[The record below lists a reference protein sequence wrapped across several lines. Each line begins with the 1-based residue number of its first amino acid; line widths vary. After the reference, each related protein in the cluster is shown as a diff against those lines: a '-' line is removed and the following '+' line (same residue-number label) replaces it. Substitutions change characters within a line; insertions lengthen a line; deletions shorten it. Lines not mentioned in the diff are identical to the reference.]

1 MPPVDL
7 VLLDIVII
15 LIAAR
20 TLGTVAQRFG
30 QPRVIGEIMA
40 GVVLGPT
47 LLGHLIGHR
56 LFPPSVLPSLTTLA
70 DVGLVLFMFVIG
82 IGLDQTL
89 VKGRIRIATGVAA
102 GATVLPLALGCG
114 LGLWLAHSYAH
125 GRTVAF
131 VLFFGTAVSATAF
144 PVLARIVTDRGM
156 QELKIGGLALGA
168 AAIIDVFA
176 WVLLSIAVALVSAVG
191 RNSWHIYLVFV
202 YVPVMLLGVRPLLR
216 QLVPAFER
224 AGRLTP
230 GMLSFMLIGLLAS
243 AWATQWMQ
251 IHFIFGAFLFGVLI
265 PRSDALVHQILERLE
280 QLAVQLLLPIF
291 FVVTGLTVDL
301 SALRLNAVGVLAA
314 ILAVSIGG
322 KLAGGYA
329 GARVSGLTHHGSAV
343 LAVLVNTRGLTEIVI
358 LTVGLQVHVLNS
370 ELYALM
376 IVMALV
382 TTTMTG
388 PLLDWCYPRSR
399 VAHDIADAQRAALG
413 AHAVHQVLVMPSSPD
428 AGSPMVRLATELSGG
443 KAEVTLAHLWPYPA
457 APLEVGLG
465 LSAQLAEMAG
475 PLRALE
481 ALVAEMPN
489 GAEPV
494 RVVSR
499 FASDVPTELAALV
512 KAAAPS
518 CVLLDCA
525 TAGYETVQAAVTGRL
540 ITVAGPDL
548 TGSPIVVP
556 YDSSVSAIAAVQ
568 VGAWIA
574 SLRRAPLLLVG
585 GVRAKR
591 LARQLAELG
600 MEVRVMP
607 TKAAAQIPPGALVIG
622 TGGQLRVRAE
632 QAPAVVDWASSVVP
646 RRDDLR
652 ESALR

>member
-1 MPPVDL
+1 VPPIDLILLDL
-7 VLLDIVII
+7 VVI

-20 TLGTVAQRFG
+20 ALGTAAQRLG
-30 QPRVIGEIMA
+30 QPQVIGEIMA
-40 GVVLGPT
+40 GIVLGPT
-47 LLGHLIGHR
+47 LLGHFIGHR
-56 LFPPSVLPSLTTLA
+56 LFPASVLPSLTTLA

-82 IGLDQTL
+82 VGLDQTL
-89 VKGRIRIATGVAA
+89 VRGRIRIAAGVAV
-102 GATVLPLALGCG
+102 GATVLPLTLGCG
-114 LGLWLAHSYAH
+114 LALWLAHSYAH
-125 GRTVAF
+125 GRTLAF

-156 QELKIGGLALGA
+156 QEIRIGDLALAA
-168 AAIIDVFA
+168 AAIIDVMA
-176 WVLLSIAVALVSAVG
+176 WILLAIAVALVSAVG
-191 RNSWHIYLVFV
+191 GDSWHIELAPV
-202 YVPVMLLGVRPLLR
+202 YVLVMFLVVRPLLR
-216 QLVPAFER
+216 RLVPALER

-230 GMLSFMLIGLLAS
+230 GMLSIILIGLLAS

-251 IHFIFGAFLFGVLI
+251 IHFIFGAFLFGVLM
-265 PRSDALVHQILERLE
+265 PRSDALIRQILERLE

-301 SALRLNAVGVLAA
+301 SALRLSAVGVLAA

-329 GARVSGLTHHGSAV
+329 GSRLSGLSHHGSAV

-358 LTVGLQVHVLNS
+358 LTVGLQVHVLNT
-370 ELYALM
+370 ELYSLM

-399 VAHDIADAQRAALG
+399 VAHDIAEAQQAALG
-413 AHAVHQVLVMPSSPD
+413 ARIVHRVLVMPSSPG
-428 AGSPMVRLATELSGG
+428 AGSSMVRLATELSDG

-475 PLRALE
+475 PLMELE

-489 GAEPV
+489 GSAPA

-499 FASDVPTELAALV
+499 FASDVPAELAALV
-512 KAAAPS
+512 KTAAPS
-518 CVLLDCA
+518 CVLLDAA
-525 TAGYETVQAAVTGRL
+525 TAGYEIVQAAVTGRL
-540 ITVAGPDL
+540 ITVARPDL

-556 YDSSVSAIAAVQ
+556 YDSSASATAAVQ
-568 VGAWIA
+568 VGLWIA
-574 SLRRAPLLLVG
+574 SLRREPLLLVG
-585 GVRAKR
+585 GGRASR
-591 LARQLAELG
+591 LARQLAGLG
-600 MEVRVMP
+600 VEVYALSA
-607 TKAAAQIPPGALVIG
+607 KAAQIPPGALVIG
-622 TGGQLRVRAE
+622 AGGQLWVRAE
-632 QAPAVVDWASSVVP
+632 QAPGVVDWASSVVP
-646 RRDDLR
+646 SRVNRQDAGRR
-652 ESALR
+652 